1 MFLQDHASSFT
12 LHVVDQRLTHRI
24 TNEILFIS
32 VAGGP
37 RQWPVGGS
45 RYFQPE
51 LSEQSPGRATEED
64 QSSDE
69 S

>member
-1 MFLQDHASSFT
+1 MKLNASSFT
-12 LHVVDQRLTHRI
+12 VHVVDQRLTNRI

-32 VAGGP
+32 VAGDS
-37 RQWPVGGS
+37 RQWPVGDS

-51 LSEQSPGRATEED
+51 IYEQSPDRATEED
-64 QSSDE
+64 HSSDE

>member
-1 MFLQDHASSFT
+1 MKLNASSFT
-12 LHVVDQRLTHRI
+12 LHVVDQKLTNRI
-24 TNEILFIS
+24 TNDILFIF
-32 VAGGP
+32 VAGGS

-51 LSEQSPGRATEED
+51 IYEQSPGRATEED